1 MRIFKSVTV
10 KSDCLLQEM
19 MIYLKI
25 KYTLLVYF
33 TSFTVWSGGIKKG
46 DIKKSSENDLLIGQ
60 NDLLTGH
67 FQSFF
72 ATPGP

>member
-1 MRIFKSVTV
+1 
-10 KSDCLLQEM
+10 

-46 DIKKSSENDLLIGQ
+46 DIKKISEND
-60 NDLLTGH
+60 
-67 FQSFF
+67 
-72 ATPGP
+72 